1 VGQVTFSDKLF
12 GARTFTRLR
21 PKYAVL
27 RQTTTTVINTPEL
40 QMKHI
45 ANLLFSLVGFWIG
58 FIAPSH
64 AFATT
69 NDLVS
74 AARKQ
79 IGVTVLYDPAY
90 VRIAFPGGDV
100 ARERGVCTDV
110 IVRAL
115 RDARGFDLQAEI
127 NADMREN
134 RAAYPRKWAASMN
147 LADANIDHRRVPNQT
162 KYFERRGFA
171 KPVVA
176 GIAQY
181 QAGDIVAWNLGRGQ
195 THIGIVTD
203 RKSITGT
210 PLVIHNIG
218 RGTLEENILT
228 DYEVIGHFRLPK
240 TLAPRRQ

>member
-1 VGQVTFSDKLF
+1 MTTRVIGKLE
-12 GARTFTRLR
+12 R
-21 PKYAVL
+21 
-27 RQTTTTVINTPEL
+27 
-40 QMKHI
+40 QMKHT
-45 ANLLFSLVGFWIG
+45 ANLLFSLACLWIG
-58 FIAPSH
+58 FIAPSC

-69 NDLVS
+69 HDVVT

-115 RDARGFDLQAEI
+115 RDARGFDLQDEI
-127 NADMREN
+127 HADMRSN
-134 RAAYPRKWAASMN
+134 RAAYPRKWAATINST
-147 LADANIDHRRVPNQT
+147 DANIDHRRVPNQM

-171 KPVVA
+171 KPLVPGV
-176 GIAQY
+176 AQY
-181 QAGDIVAWNLGRGQ
+181 RAGDIVAWNLGRGQ

-203 RKSITGT
+203 RKSMTGT

-228 DYEVIGHFRLPK
+228 DYEVIGHYRLPA
-240 TLAPRRQ
+240 TLAVRRR